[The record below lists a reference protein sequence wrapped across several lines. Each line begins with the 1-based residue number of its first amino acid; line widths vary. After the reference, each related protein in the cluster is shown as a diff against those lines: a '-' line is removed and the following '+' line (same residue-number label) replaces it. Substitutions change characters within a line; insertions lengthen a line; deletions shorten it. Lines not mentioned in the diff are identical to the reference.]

1 MHMIVIL
8 VYDKMRVAMEDLQT
22 LFSSKTRPK
31 VLRVFLFQPEKA
43 LSAGDV
49 AELAEVSESTARSHA
64 RDLAEIGLIEKTE
77 KSVRATYWRLNKQS
91 PMRQP
96 LHDLLLQYQ
105 TVEPAD
111 IRDRISEAGD
121 IQLLVLVGMFTGSN
135 KQDLDMLIVAEAD
148 ASKIAEAVASVEKAL
163 GAELR
168 YCLLTP
174 EDFRYRRDVQ
184 DKVIRDV
191 LDGENH
197 VLIDTDDVTASD
209 SRRKPA

>member
-1 MHMIVIL
+1 MQ
-8 VYDKMRVAMEDLQT
+8 DLQT
-22 LFSSKTRPK
+22 LFASKTRPN

-49 AELAEVSESTARSHA
+49 AELAEVSGSTARSHA
-64 RDLAEIGLIEKTE
+64 RDLAEIGLIEKTG
-77 KSVRATYWRLNKQS
+77 KKARAACWRLNKQS

-105 TVEPAD
+105 TVERAD
-111 IRDRISEAGD
+111 IRSRVAEAGD

-135 KQDLDMLIVAEAD
+135 QQDLDMLIVTEAD
-148 ASKIAEAVASVEKAL
+148 ASEIAGAVASVEKAL

-168 YCLLTP
+168 YCLLAP
-174 EDFRYRRDVQ
+174 EDFRYRRNVQ

-197 VLIDTDDVTASD
+197 VLIDTNNVVVTD
-209 SRRKPA
+209 SRRKSA